1 MTKNQL
7 AKKIATWVVMTVMIS
22 VFLLDIICVMMC
34 NHYVGEY
41 VVETEDFSLSNGDDR
56 IHFLNVNNSDA
67 ILLESNGKF
76 ALIDSGEGDNNPRRF
91 VAYDGNE
98 AEVIKYLK
106 KVAADKNG
114 QVVLDFVLGTHNHYD
129 HIGAFEAI
137 INDSDISAKTAYL
150 KPTDPNIAHDYEI
163 DGWGIQKIYENTVAA
178 FVKDGIKVTDKIPGE
193 IMFGDFKLTLYNTA
207 TDESL
212 YGQGENAASVGVLVE
227 KGERSAFL
235 AADITRT
242 SGSEELVIPLLDK
255 VDILKVGHHGY
266 YGSTSWSFAKKLDPD
281 IAIITNK
288 LGKIY
293 PDVKWTLTTICNA
306 AIFATV
312 DENGIIATF
321 SDDGQIILTNHAQD
335 L

>member
-22 VFLLDIICVMMC
+22 VFSLDIVCVIMC
-34 NHYVGEY
+34 NHFVGKHI
-41 VVETEDFSLSNGDDR
+41 VKTEDFSLSDGDDR

-67 ILLESNGKF
+67 ILLESNGIF

-91 VAYDGNE
+91 VEYNGNE
-98 AEVIKYLK
+98 AEVIRYLK
-106 KVAADKNG
+106 KVASDQSGK
-114 QVVLDFVLGTHNHYD
+114 VTLDFVLGTHNHYD

-137 INDSDISAKTAYL
+137 INDPDISAKVAYF
-150 KPTDPNIAHDYEI
+150 KPTNPNVAHDYEL
-163 DGWGIQKIYENTVAA
+163 DGWGIQKIYEKTVAA
-178 FVKDGIKVTDKIPGE
+178 FTKDGAKVTDDIPTE
-193 IMFGDFKLTLYNTA
+193 IMFGDFKLSLYNTEL
-207 TDESL
+207 DESL
-212 YGQGENAASVGVLVE
+212 YDQGENAASIGILVE
-227 KGERSAFL
+227 KGNKSAFL
-235 AADITRT
+235 ASDITRT
-242 SGSEELVIPLLDK
+242 SASEALVIPLLDK
-255 VDILKVGHHGY
+255 VDLLKVGHHGY

-293 PDVKWTLTTICNA
+293 PDVKWTLTTICKA

-321 SDDGQIILTNHAQD
+321 SDDNQIILTNHAQD
-335 L
+335 